1 MSGVGRR
8 EFVTLLSGA
17 AAAWPL
23 AARAQQPSTPVIGFL
38 NAASPGPLRQQIAA
52 FHEGLKES
60 GYVEGQNVAVEY
72 RWAEGQYDR
81 LPALAADLVPRQVSV
96 IVSGGGA
103 PVVFAVKAATTT
115 IPLFSPPVVIPSGWA
130 SSPASTD
137 PAATSPESG
146 NTPRG

>member
-1 MSGVGRR
+1 MRRRDFITMVG
-8 EFVTLLSGA
+8 GA
-17 AAAWPL
+17 TTAWPL
-23 AARAQQPSTPVIGFL
+23 AAHAQQPAMPVVGFL
-38 NAASPGPLRQQIAA
+38 NAASPGPLRQQTAA
-52 FHEGLKES
+52 FLAGLKET
-60 GYVEGQNVAVEY
+60 GYVAGQNVTAEY

-81 LPALAADLVPRQVSV
+81 LPALVGDLVGKQVSV

-103 PVVFAVKAATTT
+103 PAALAAKAATTT